1 MDSVFLNFLNTLELA
16 IPTRVFSSAVL
27 DLCFYDTMS
36 VIPINISVTIP
47 WASFFPFDML
57 SLFTL

>member
-1 MDSVFLNFLNTLELA
+1 MDSVFLNFMNTLELFQH
-16 IPTRVFSSAVL
+16 IFSSTLLTSA
-27 DLCFYDTMS
+27 FMT
-36 VIPINISVTIP
+36 IHISVTIP